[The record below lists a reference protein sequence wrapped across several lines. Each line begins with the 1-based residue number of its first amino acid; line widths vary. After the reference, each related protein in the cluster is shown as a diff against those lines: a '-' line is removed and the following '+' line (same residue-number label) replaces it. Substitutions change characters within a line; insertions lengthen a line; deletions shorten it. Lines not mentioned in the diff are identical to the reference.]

1 MKFLKRM
8 LGINDDPTA
17 GWGAAGAPLP
27 PLDLS
32 TMRFGSLGFG
42 DPLESARFLGR
53 PDAVEWPSHTTCRM
67 IYGRGGYQLDFESG
81 VLDFATFFIS
91 PDEFDPKTP
100 SFRHAEA
107 ALAGGGRITGS
118 AKREELER
126 LFGAPTYEENDDEEI
141 ILTFF
146 RNGVSMEFEFTP
158 DATRLKRW
166 MLYGDVPPGGQEP
179 EA

>member
-8 LGINDDPTA
+8 LGMHDDPTA

-27 PLDLS
+27 PLDIS

-53 PDAVEWPSHTTCRM
+53 PDAVEWPSGATCRM
-67 IYGRGGYQLDFESG
+67 IYGRDGFQLDFEAG
-81 VLDFATFFIS
+81 VLDFVTFFIG

-100 SFRHAEA
+100 SFRHAA
-107 ALAGGGRITGS
+107 PGLAGGGRITP
-118 AKREELER
+118 ATARAELER
-126 LFGAPTYEENDDEEI
+126 LFGAPTHDESYDGEI

-146 RNGVSMEFEFTP
+146 RNGVSMEFEFAP
-158 DATRLKRW
+158 DASRLKRW
-166 MLYGDVPPGGQEP
+166 MLYPDEETAEV
-179 EA
+179 